1 MRVARVRVDGKS
13 STAVIKGRTAHLVS
27 GNVFG
32 SLEPNGQTAAL
43 SKVEFLPPTSPSK
56 IVAMAL
62 NYYSHAGARKPD
74 VPMPFLKVPSSLVGH
89 RGAIVQP
96 PESQNLHPE
105 AELVI
110 VMGRRTSHITEEE
123 VADHIFGYTCGND
136 VSERDWQR
144 NDIQWWRAKSAD
156 TFSAVGPW
164 IETTPPKKPFT
175 VVGKIN
181 DHVQQEADSDDLIY
195 TIEEC
200 ISYISRFMTLER
212 GDLVFLGTNGQTAA
226 MNPGDVAHVEIQGV
240 GTLSNPVVAGK

>member
-1 MRVARVRVDGKS
+1 MRIARVRVEGKT
-13 STAVIKGRTAHLVS
+13 STAVIKGRTAHLVN

-32 SLEPNGQTAAL
+32 TLEPTGETAPL
-43 SKVEFLPPTSPSK
+43 SRVQFLPPTAPTK

-89 RGAIVQP
+89 GGAIVQP
-96 PESQNLHPE
+96 PDSKNLHPE

-110 VMGRRTSHITEEE
+110 VMGRRASKISEAQ
-123 VADHIFGYTCGND
+123 VNDYIFGYTCGND

-164 IETTPPKKPFT
+164 IETTPPKQPF
-175 VVGKIN
+175 VVIGKIN
-181 DHVQQEADSDDLIY
+181 DHVQQEADSNDLIY

-200 ISYISRFMTLER
+200 ISYISKFMTLER

-226 MNPGDVAHVEIQGV
+226 MKPGDVAHVEIPGV
-240 GTLSNPVVAGK
+240 GTLSNPVVAG

>member
-1 MRVARVRVDGKS
+1 
-13 STAVIKGRTAHLVS
+13 
-27 GNVFG
+27 
-32 SLEPNGQTAAL
+32 
-43 SKVEFLPPTSPSK
+43 
-56 IVAMAL
+56 
-62 NYYSHAGARKPD
+62 
-74 VPMPFLKVPSSLVGH
+74 MPFLKVPSSLVGH

>member
-1 MRVARVRVDGKS
+1 MRIARVRVDGKG

-32 SLEPNGQTAAL
+32 SLEPTGVTAPL

-74 VPMPFLKVPSSLVGH
+74 WPMPFLKVPSSLIGH
-89 RGAIVQP
+89 NHPIIRPAD
-96 PESQNLHPE
+96 SHNLHPE
-105 AELVI
+105 AEIVV
-110 VMGRRTSHITEEE
+110 VMGRRAKHISESQ
-123 VADHIFGYTCGND
+123 VSDYIFGYTCGND

-144 NDIQWWRAKSAD
+144 GDMQWWRAKSAD

-164 IETTPPKKPFT
+164 IETTAPKHPFE

-181 DHVQQEADSDDLIY
+181 DHVQQRADSTDLIFS
-195 TIEEC
+195 IEEC
-200 ISYISRFMTLER
+200 VAFISKFMTLER
-212 GDLVFLGTNGQTAA
+212 GDLIFMGTNGQTAA
-226 MNPGDVAHVEIQGV
+226 MEPGDVAHVEIAGV
-240 GTLSNPVVAGK
+240 GTLSNPVVAG